1 MIYKNY
7 IENKRL
13 SNTLI
18 LIHNIDSMSIDYRSC
33 ETVALNGPQITVA
46 LNGPQITVALN
57 GQQITVALNGPQII
71 VALNGPQISVAL
83 NGPQITVALNGPQI
97 TVALNGPQIT
107 VALNGPQI
115 SVALNVL
122 IFIFIFCGLQWNIRL
137 PLKENYATQCHTMP
151 VLSEINV

>member
-71 VALNGPQISVAL
+71 VALNGPQI
-83 NGPQITVALNGPQI
+83 TVALNGPQI
-97 TVALNGPQIT
+97 T
-107 VALNGPQI
+107 
-115 SVALNVL
+115 VALNVL